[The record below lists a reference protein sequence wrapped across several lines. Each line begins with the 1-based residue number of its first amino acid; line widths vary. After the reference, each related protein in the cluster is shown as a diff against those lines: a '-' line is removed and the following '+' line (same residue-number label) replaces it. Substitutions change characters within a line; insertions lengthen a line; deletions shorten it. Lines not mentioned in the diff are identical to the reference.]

1 MKAAWTRNAQRRL
14 QQIHD
19 YIAQDQPG
27 NANDFAVRLIQRA
40 DLAAIAPNAGR
51 LVPRYGRTDIREVF
65 EGEYRIVYR
74 IRVDRIEVVTV
85 RHMSRLLPRDVRKL

>member
-1 MKAAWTRNAQRRL
+1 
-14 QQIHD
+14 
-19 YIAQDQPG
+19 
-27 NANDFAVRLIQRA
+27 
-40 DLAAIAPNAGR
+40 
-51 LVPRYGRTDIREVF
+51 VF